1 MKRRRIITGL
11 DKSTEEEEGGARR
24 RVTRRGGEEEGF
36 LGWKVCLYLFPL
48 LLCSFSKRGYSEIGL
63 KLMDRISVLFRVI
76 MYSLRLRIR
85 TDRPVDAEISMEGV
99 SRF

>member
-36 LGWKVCLYLFPL
+36 LGWKVCPYLSPL
-48 LLCSFSKRGYSEIGL
+48 CFVPLANE
-63 KLMDRISVLFRVI
+63 VI
-76 MYSLRLRIR
+76 VR
-85 TDRPVDAEISMEGV
+85 
-99 SRF
+99 